1 MLWIFTGVTRR
12 RKNAVCATWWKHGQV
27 FFMKFLFKETP
38 NSTCTT
44 LPPFLNSTQQP
55 GCILAMLFCPRDFV
69 ELASG
74 YIMYG
79 CSWSYVQQYFEPNDP
94 CSSKDSEK
102 GIKCLEKCILLT
114 LGHLQVFLLAS
125 NFESDILM
133 SPKHLLAAEY
143 TSKWQPPKSLLSRQ
157 ISSG

>member
-1 MLWIFTGVTRR
+1 MQYVLPDGSMVRFSLWNFSSKKPQILHV
-12 RKNAVCATWWKHGQV
+12 Q
-27 FFMKFLFKETP
+27 L
-38 NSTCTT
+38 T

-55 GCILAMLFCPRDFV
+55 ACILAMLFCPRDFV